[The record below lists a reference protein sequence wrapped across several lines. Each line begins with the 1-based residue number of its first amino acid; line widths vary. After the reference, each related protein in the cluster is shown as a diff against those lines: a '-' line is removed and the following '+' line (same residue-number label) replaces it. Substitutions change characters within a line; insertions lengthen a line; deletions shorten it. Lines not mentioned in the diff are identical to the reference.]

1 MTSNL
6 GSEHILDGNTNLVMQ
21 EVREHF
27 RPEFINRIDEIIVFN
42 PLSKEAIGNILDK
55 IIKEI
60 ENRLKDINIKINVTE
75 RAKEQLIND
84 GYDINYG
91 ARPLKRLVSRT
102 IETMLSKKIIA
113 GQIKPN
119 DTVIIDYED
128 DNYMIKE

>member
-1 MTSNL
+1 MVEQL
-6 GSEHILDGNTNLVMQ
+6 ILKILSSSWLLTKV
-21 EVREHF
+21 
-27 RPEFINRIDEIIVFN
+27 FINRIDEIIVFN